1 MPGATINWVKKWEQ
15 WKSSNDY
22 IDFTDMITI
31 TSTMKEPFPGR
42 PLVGIYDE
50 VQDFNRLELNLIR
63 HWSQFQDHI
72 ILAGMMISAFMISVE
87 QVPMHLLM

>member
-1 MPGATINWVKKWEQ
+1 VSSVAYNARRNNQLGKKWEQ

-50 VQDFNRLELNLIR
+50 FRT
-63 HWSQFQDHI
+63 
-72 ILAGMMISAFMISVE
+72 
-87 QVPMHLLM
+87 